1 MCATRAVLSFHC
13 QLDKKRVPGLAI
25 SSPPPSQD
33 SYRGYPINNFQ
44 LHLPLQSQP
53 PSLRP
58 SPVEFPPSLCSR
70 VAPGAA
76 HPLAALAGFA
86 AHLAEVG
93 SATELKFEHQG
104 AVGHLVHILAFC
116 SGGGEK
122 GERSQ
127 SAISPAVV
135 SSSWY
140 ACHSTYVKVR
150 GQVWIWSSP
159 SIVMRVLGTELR
171 SSLHRFTH
179 RVIVVAPLSLG

>member
-13 QLDKKRVPGLAI
+13 QLDKKRVPGVAI

-135 SSSWY
+135 SSSWSHHTSQHT
-140 ACHSTYVKVR
+140 CE
-150 GQVWIWSSP
+150 GQRTSLDL
-159 SIVMRVLGTELR
+159 VLSFHCYEG
-171 SSLHRFTH
+171 S
-179 RVIVVAPLSLG
+179 GD